1 MARKRNYDIL
11 ANAAALVG
19 AMPSAQSASLV
30 ETDAAFAA
38 SSAKLE
44 RHHSCCHGCYNC
56 CPVWVYTED
65 GVVVKME
72 GDYDGTLSKG
82 SICTKA
88 LNQQHLVYSPRHVL
102 HPMRRV
108 GMRGTNEWMAIS
120 WDEALDIVGE
130 QMATAT
136 KKFGPYSIMVG
147 AGGGGTYGNVFQRVT
162 QDAIGAPVC
171 ISGGGC
177 QCYLPADCAGQWMRG
192 GSNNRHEGNN
202 AREMWNAWHPT
213 MECVVLWGAQ
223 TSASG
228 AAYGRARM
236 RTCASAASRPL

>member
-136 KKFGPYSIMVG
+136 KKHLGR
-147 AGGGGTYGNVFQRVT
+147 RV
-162 QDAIGAPVC
+162 PV
-171 ISGGGC
+171 
-177 QCYLPADCAGQWMRG
+177 LPARRLRG
-192 GSNNRHEGNN
+192 PVD
-202 AREMWNAWHPT
+202 ARRLEQP
-213 MECVVLWGAQ
+213 
-223 TSASG
+223 
-228 AAYGRARM
+228 
-236 RTCASAASRPL
+236 P

>member
-82 SICTKA
+82 SISTKA
-88 LNQQHLVYSPRHVL
+88 EPAAFSLQSAPRAAPH
-102 HPMRRV
+102 
-108 GMRGTNEWMAIS
+108 
-120 WDEALDIVGE
+120 
-130 QMATAT
+130 ATCRHARH
-136 KKFGPYSIMVG
+136 
-147 AGGGGTYGNVFQRVT
+147 QRVDGH
-162 QDAIGAPVC
+162 QLG
-171 ISGGGC
+171 
-177 QCYLPADCAGQWMRG
+177 
-192 GSNNRHEGNN
+192 
-202 AREMWNAWHPT
+202 
-213 MECVVLWGAQ
+213 
-223 TSASG
+223 
-228 AAYGRARM
+228 
-236 RTCASAASRPL
+236 